1 MDIITLFCEIDD
13 FFLAYEQYQAQHQLP
28 ETLETSNTRGR
39 PRNLHSSEV
48 MTILVHFHHKKYK
61 NFKTYYQDYVC
72 CQLSSEFPN
81 LVSYSRFVQLSQ
93 EVLVPLSIFLNTR
106 FGECSGISFIDST
119 PLSVCHNRR
128 ISSHRV
134 FTGFAGRS
142 KTSMGWSF
150 GFKLHLVINEQG
162 EPLAALVTPGNV
174 DDRKPVPQLCQGL
187 YGKVFADKGYINKDL
202 REILQEDSI
211 TLIYKVRKNMKP
223 EPLSD
228 VDAALLKKRMLI
240 ESVYK
245 ELKSQTEIQHTRHRS
260 CANFQVNTV
269 AALIA
274 YTCLNKKPSL
284 KHKELQIKDCQMPM
298 ICNF

>member
-1 MDIITLFCEIDD
+1 MDIIALFCEIDD
-13 FFLAYEQYQAQHQLP
+13 FFQAYEQYQAQHLLP
-28 ETLETSNTRGR
+28 EILGSGNTRGR
-39 PRNLHSSEV
+39 PRNLHPIEV
-48 MTILVHFHHKKYK
+48 MTILVHFHHKKHK
-61 NFKTYYQDYVC
+61 NFSTYYQDYVC
-72 CQLSSEFPN
+72 CELRWAFPN

-106 FGECSGISFIDST
+106 FGECRGISFIDST
-119 PLSVCHNRR
+119 PFTVCHNRR
-128 ISSHRV
+128 ISTHRV
-134 FTGFAGRS
+134 FADCAGRS
-142 KTSMGWSF
+142 KTSMGWF
-150 GFKLHLVINEQG
+150 YGFKLHLVINDQG
-162 EPLAALVTPGNV
+162 ELLSALVTAGNV

-187 YGKVFADKGYINKDL
+187 FGKVFADKGYINKDL
-202 REILQEDSI
+202 RKKLQEDGVA
-211 TLIYKVRKNMKP
+211 LIYKVRKNMKP

-245 ELKSQTEIQHTRHRS
+245 ELKSQTEIEHTRHRS
-260 CANFQVNTV
+260 CTNFQVNTV

-284 KHKELQIKDCQMPM
+284 KHKKLQLKDCQVPR